1 MKNKLGEMESWGGGG
16 GGFLEN
22 NKLGKERRQLRQ
34 EDESLLPQPEGSVQ

>member
-16 GGFLEN
+16 GVLEN
-22 NKLGKERRQLRQ
+22 NKLVKERRQLRQ